1 MRRALIGLFVLLAAS
16 ASTFA
21 QVSFEVAS
29 VKPHAP
35 NADEPFGGIEILP
48 GGRLIATGLPLRE
61 LVRFAY
67 GLQAFQIDGG
77 EEWISSTRFDVSAKA
92 SDGATGARQMRLML
106 RSLLQERFKLRVR
119 SETRTLAVYELL
131 KTSRDGRL
139 GPQLKPSAID
149 CSSVLDGREI
159 FDMSPVDGNAECRP
173 GGKSV
178 FGPGGATI
186 VLVRKGMT
194 MPLLARLLSS
204 SAGRTVIDR
213 TGLAGTYD
221 LELSYSPPV
230 AFYATREQGIK
241 VANDQGGGTPIFTAV
256 REQLGLTL
264 ESARGPSEVL
274 IIESA
279 ARPEPD

>member
-1 MRRALIGLFVLLAAS
+1 MNRIVVLACVVLTTQVFA
-16 ASTFA
+16 FA
-21 QVSFEVAS
+21 QASFEVAS
-29 VKPHAP
+29 VKPHTP
-35 NADEPFGGIEILP
+35 NADEPFGSIEILP
-48 GGRLIATGLPLRE
+48 GGRLMATGVPLRE

-67 GLQAFQIDGG
+67 GLQEFQIDGG
-77 EEWISSTRFDVSAKA
+77 EEWTSSSRFDVSAKV

-131 KTSRDGRL
+131 TTSRDGRL

-178 FGPGGATI
+178 FGPTGATI
-186 VLVRKGMT
+186 VLVRKGMP
-194 MPLLARLLSS
+194 MPLLARLLTS
-204 SAGRTVIDR
+204 SAGRTVLDR
-213 TGLAGTYD
+213 TGLSGTYD
-221 LELSYSPPV
+221 VELSYSPPV
-230 AFYATREQGIK
+230 AFYATRSEGIK
-241 VANDQGGGTPIFTAV
+241 VANDQGAGTPIFTAV
-256 REQLGLTL
+256 REQLGLRL
-264 ESARGPSEVL
+264 ESGRGPSEVL
-274 IIESA
+274 VIESA